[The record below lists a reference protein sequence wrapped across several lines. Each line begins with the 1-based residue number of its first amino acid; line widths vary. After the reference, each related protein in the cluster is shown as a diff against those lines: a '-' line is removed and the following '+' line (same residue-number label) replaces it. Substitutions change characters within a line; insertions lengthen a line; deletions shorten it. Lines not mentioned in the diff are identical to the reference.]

1 MSGVFEQI
9 KNGLVSIDPVSYC
22 QNNLTLDGK
31 PFRLEGNGYKPFS
44 DIFRYIG
51 LNSLKNDAKPII
63 LVKGRQVG
71 ATTMAAALELY
82 FMSSGLFGTGGR
94 SPMRIIHA
102 FPTLIHVFQ
111 YAKTKFNPMMKGA
124 NPMDDPRKPGRK
136 ISVIENRLDKSSP
149 TNDSL
154 QFKQFIGENFIRIES
169 TGRTADRLRGAT
181 VDAVFYDEC
190 FPYEQ
195 EIVTKNGKMPIGKIH
210 KLLSD
215 RKVVPK
221 VLTYNESTD
230 SFEYKNVVNSWNR
243 GKRNLWQLT
252 CGNKKIK
259 CTINHRFLT
268 NHGWKQVKEIHVG
281 DLINSINGYISVDNI
296 LNVEIEKE
304 VFDIEVEDNHNF
316 IVNDLIAHNCQDIPA
331 FAMVNTNKTL
341 TTAQYGKIGKGIQ
354 VYFGTPKSRSS
365 EYYKMWESSTQ
376 AYYHLGCEKCENYFP
391 LYTPGSNEW
400 EKIWI
405 HGFIVKCPY
414 CDHTQDKRH
423 AAERGKWVHLAFAD
437 EKKKMMGEES
447 CGMIGFHINQ
457 LYNPRFTKEDIIKDK
472 PENSPIM
479 TERGWQNE
487 VLGEFYA
494 GEMGPITPEEIE
506 QLCADERKMR
516 ANISISEGKKV
527 FAGFDWGKRNDP
539 DAVGKE
545 EADKQGGQSFSTCVI
560 LTEDGP
566 GRLLIDYASI
576 VKKNDFEYKKGFI
589 HEVMRKYS
597 VTQAVGDIGYAH
609 ELTEVMQRDY
619 GDRFLAS
626 NLVSKVN
633 GFAKLNDVAF
643 PHIILAEREYHIA
656 EVFNVMKQGM
666 IRFPWDDFE
675 RISWLVD
682 HCCGM
687 EVKVTFNAV
696 NEPVR
701 RFVKGA
707 IPNDGFMA
715 LLNAYLAYKY
725 HATGGFNN
733 MKGGLMDG
741 GGQKGPPAI
750 IGYCPNF

>member
-1 MSGVFEQI
+1 MQGLFDQI
-9 KNGLVSIDPVSYC
+9 KTGLVNIDPVAYC
-22 QNNLTLDGK
+22 ENNLMLDNK
-31 PFRLEGNGYKPFS
+31 PFRLHGNGYKPFA

-94 SPMRIIHA
+94 PPMRIIHA

-111 YAKTKFNPMMKGA
+111 YAKTKFNPMIRSA
-124 NPMDDPRKPGRK
+124 VSMDDPRKPNKK
-136 ISVIENRLDKSSP
+136 ISVIESRLDKTTA

-154 QFKQFIGENFIRIES
+154 QFKQFIGDNFIRIES
-169 TGRTADRLRGAT
+169 TGRTADRLRGGT
-181 VDAVFYDEC
+181 VDCIFYDE
-190 FPYEQ
+190 
-195 EIVTKNGKMPIGKIH
+195 V
-210 KLLSD
+210 
-215 RKVVPK
+215 
-221 VLTYNESTD
+221 
-230 SFEYKNVVNSWNR
+230 
-243 GKRNLWQLT
+243 
-252 CGNKKIK
+252 
-259 CTINHRFLT
+259 
-268 NHGWKQVKEIHVG
+268 
-281 DLINSINGYISVDNI
+281 
-296 LNVEIEKE
+296 
-304 VFDIEVEDNHNF
+304 
-316 IVNDLIAHNCQDIPA
+316 QDIPA
-331 FAMVNTNKTL
+331 FAMVNANKTL
-341 TTAQYGKIGKGIQ
+341 TTAQYGKTGKGIQ

-400 EKIWI
+400 EKIWL
-405 HGFIVKCPY
+405 HGYIVKCPY

-423 AAERGKWVHLAFAD
+423 AAERGKWIHLAFAD
-437 EKKKMMGEES
+437 EKKKQIGEDD
-447 CGMIGFHINQ
+447 CDMIGFHINQ

-494 GEMGPITPEEIE
+494 GEMGPITKEEIE
-506 QLCADERKMR
+506 EYCADDRKLR
-516 ANISISEGKKV
+516 AGISISENKKV

-545 EADKQGGQSFSTCVI
+545 DADKQGGQSFSTCVI

-566 GRLLIDYASI
+566 GRLLIDYTSI

-656 EVFNVMKQGM
+656 EVFNVMKRGM
-666 IRFPWDDFE
+666 IRFPWKDFE
-675 RISWLVD
+675 KISWLID
-682 HCCGM
+682 HCTSM

-725 HATGGFNN
+725 YATGGFNN
-733 MKGGLMDG
+733 MKGGVLEEG
-741 GGQKGPPAI
+741 GPKKIPAL
-750 IGYCPNF
+750 IGYCPRM